1 MEPKVQRVNDLNS
14 IDISHLVQ
22 ESESEGYRFL
32 SRLVG
37 DYEDGTNK
45 FDKPGEALFSICDK
59 AGNVVAIGGVNQSPF
74 SEDAQTARLQ
84 RFYVLDDARRMGV
97 GSRLLKEIVDH
108 SRGSFNE
115 LNVRT
120 ESSKADAFYRANGF
134 EFDDSAT
141 ETTHLLKF
149 D

>member
-1 MEPKVQRVNDLNS
+1 MESKVERVDDLNT

-32 SRLVG
+32 TRLVG
-37 DYEDGTNK
+37 DYKDGTNT
-45 FDKPGEALFSICDK
+45 FDKPGEALFSIRDK
-59 AGNVVAIGGVNQSPF
+59 AGHVVAIGGVNQSPF
-74 SEDAQTARLQ
+74 SDNAQVARLQ

-108 SRGSFNE
+108 SRGAFNE

-134 EFDDSAT
+134 EFDDST
-141 ETTHLLKF
+141 SETTHLLKF